1 MRTDA
6 ALRILSDHQDRI
18 LAQIASDR
26 ALFDAEGEAARPAL
40 SQRRWL
46 LTRLLRE
53 YQLFKHVELF
63 DPALAGNDRL
73 GVAARLKMRCIAI
86 GERFAA
92 YLACWTSSAI
102 DGHWSDYAAA
112 TLRMFDAL
120 DRHVE
125 QERRAIEAMLAGVE
139 RIERPRAR
147 PPCPGR
153 APQARPA
160 VQ

>member
-1 MRTDA
+1 MRKDA
-6 ALRILSDHQDRI
+6 ALRILCDYQARI
-18 LAQIASDR
+18 RAQIASDR
-26 ALFDAEGEAARPAL
+26 ALLDAEGEAARPVLA
-40 SQRRWL
+40 QRRWIL
-46 LTRLLRE
+46 ARLLRE

-63 DPALAGNDRL
+63 DPALARDDRL
-73 GVAARLKMRCIAI
+73 GVVARLKTRCTAI
-86 GERFAA
+86 GDRFAA
-92 YLACWTSSAI
+92 YLACWTSPAI
-102 DGHWSDYAAA
+102 DGHWTHYAAA
-112 TLRMFDAL
+112 THRMFDAL

-147 PPCPGR
+147 PPCPAR